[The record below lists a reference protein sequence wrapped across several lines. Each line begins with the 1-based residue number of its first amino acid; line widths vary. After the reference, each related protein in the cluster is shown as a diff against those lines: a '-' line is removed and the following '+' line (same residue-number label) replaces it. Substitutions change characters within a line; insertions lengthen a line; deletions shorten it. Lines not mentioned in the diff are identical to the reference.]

1 MLSAV
6 RKALTR
12 CVMEPA
18 SPQCGRNWKVF
29 SPRSL
34 SREERC
40 VTASEGEGQTPALA
54 GVNLQDSLAQV
65 VEHHDVGVHVEQVVG
80 VGRVVVCSPVFRLW
94 ALVGEHV
101 VAVFG
106 LVVHAVE
113 SCDLQT

>member
-29 SPRSL
+29 NPRSL
-34 SREERC
+34 SRDKELE
-40 VTASEGEGQTPALA
+40 SIGGQKAGTLA
-54 GVNLQDSLAQV
+54 GRSRQDSLAQV

-80 VGRVVVCSPVFRLW
+80 VRRVVI
-94 ALVGEHV
+94 
-101 VAVFG
+101 
-106 LVVHAVE
+106 
-113 SCDLQT
+113 